1 MKCRYC
7 DDETR
12 LYQIILEDMIM
23 KTLYFPICEFHRIP
37 WYKIHELPSYIPEI
51 QEIAYLRQL
60 EAKDKNNIY
69 LKQTG
74 L

>member
-1 MKCRYC
+1 MKCSYCNNQTNSYQKEWIHSGTYKAYLPVCRYH
-7 DDETR
+7 
-12 LYQIILEDMIM
+12 QSS
-23 KTLYFPICEFHRIP
+23 